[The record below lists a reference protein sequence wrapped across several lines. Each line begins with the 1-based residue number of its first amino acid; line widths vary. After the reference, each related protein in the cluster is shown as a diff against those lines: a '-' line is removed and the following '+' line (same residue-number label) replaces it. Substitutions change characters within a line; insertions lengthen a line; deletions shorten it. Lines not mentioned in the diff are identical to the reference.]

1 MNEITELL
9 PAVALGIATPQEVR
23 LVKTALESDAGLR
36 AEYAALELVLTG
48 LGASEVLNPPPS
60 LKNKILA
67 AARDT
72 SSTSA
77 RDTSSTSA
85 RVIDTPVAVVPM
97 HPAPQSHP
105 PQRQPRVLA
114 RVLPWALAGL
124 AAALTAV
131 FLNLPQAASIN
142 ATTLATTADG
152 SIIYANSGA
161 VSRTT
166 PAVYVRSDGS
176 RTPIQF
182 VADKECVFKAAVS
195 SDGLTYLLDSANNTV
210 FIVDEKTSAV
220 VDKWSVPSNATAMD
234 VVGSTVVVRSS
245 QVALIFR
252 RNQSGKKSMVE
263 ARLSSAN
270 NANPEAAVIDGDR
283 LYTTDQMAGVVH
295 VLSSTTGKEISTFT
309 AAKAPISLAV
319 RDGLWVLD
327 ASGALYK
334 LEVNTGAVQF
344 RVALEGTPQLL
355 RLTDQFAFIA
365 DKEGFISVVDL
376 VSQQVTARKRLQNP
390 AMALSLMP
398 DGHLAVALEKRG
410 VVVLDSKLEVI
421 KTIL

>member
-97 HPAPQSHP
+97 HPAPQLHP
-105 PQRQPRVLA
+105 PQHQPRVLA

-131 FLNLPQAASIN
+131 FLNLPQAALIN

-161 VSRTT
+161 VSRST

-176 RTPIQF
+176 RTP
-182 VADKECVFKAAVS
+182 
-195 SDGLTYLLDSANNTV
+195 
-210 FIVDEKTSAV
+210 
-220 VDKWSVPSNATAMD
+220 
-234 VVGSTVVVRSS
+234 
-245 QVALIFR
+245 
-252 RNQSGKKSMVE
+252 
-263 ARLSSAN
+263 
-270 NANPEAAVIDGDR
+270 
-283 LYTTDQMAGVVH
+283 
-295 VLSSTTGKEISTFT
+295 
-309 AAKAPISLAV
+309 
-319 RDGLWVLD
+319 
-327 ASGALYK
+327 
-334 LEVNTGAVQF
+334 
-344 RVALEGTPQLL
+344 
-355 RLTDQFAFIA
+355 
-365 DKEGFISVVDL
+365 
-376 VSQQVTARKRLQNP
+376 QNW
-390 AMALSLMP
+390 
-398 DGHLAVALEKRG
+398 HR
-410 VVVLDSKLEVI
+410 
-421 KTIL
+421 